1 MNASSELVWPVAR
14 LADAV
19 EALAR
24 SSGLALPPSKPSG
37 VKWRREASGADS
49 VEGGVEHLSRCLD
62 FETEAADVLHAD
74 VERTLDNAGPA
85 LLKLTTDDGEGFFA
99 LLGSS
104 GRTVRLLASDGRRH
118 RVLTATLAARL
129 RRHLEQP
136 FDEQVDR
143 LLADASV
150 PAARRRAARM
160 ALLGA
165 RLGSNLATR
174 CWMLRPAPSASLWQH
189 MRHARL
195 PRRLLVFI
203 IAYLGTA
210 LASMGSWW
218 LIGAAA
224 LGGRFDPGT
233 LLAWSFLLLSVVP
246 LGLFAMWSQ
255 GVFLLG
261 VGGILKLQLLAGA
274 LNLDPDDTRH
284 QGIGHHLARVIDS
297 EAVESLAVTGGFF
310 AIAAVFDLALAA
322 SILIVASR
330 ILQVFLVLLT
340 AGAVGGLAV
349 LYFRRRERW
358 ALARLRLTHDLV
370 ERMGGHRTR
379 LVQET
384 SARQHDDEDEELER
398 YVVQSKQMDGAARLI
413 WSAPRAW
420 LLIGLAGLGPQFVA
434 AGTSPGV
441 LAVGVGATLLAYGA
455 FAKLTTSLVALVD
468 AVIAWKQ
475 VRPLLDALRRPEPS
489 SPIDATAGELTAHAR
504 LPRTGPLIVAQDIG
518 YTYSDRT
525 AAALRGCSFRVAP
538 GDRIHLAG
546 ASGGGKSTL
555 VSLLTGL
562 RLPDAGLLLLD
573 GLDRAT
579 LGTRAW
585 RRRVAAAPQFH
596 ENHLFNETLAF
607 NLLMGRRW
615 PPTADDLQW
624 AQAVCRRL
632 GLGDLLDRMPG
643 GLFQIVGEAGWAL
656 SHGERSRVYMARA
669 LLQGTDLVVLDESF
683 AELDPD
689 SLRQC
694 LPEAAE
700 LSKSLLVVA
709 HT

>member
-1 MNASSELVWPVAR
+1 MNAPLLVWPVVR
-14 LADAV
+14 LTDAV

-24 SSGLALPPSKPSG
+24 SSGLALPQSKPSG
-37 VKWRREASGADS
+37 LKWRREASGGDS

-74 VERTLDNAGPA
+74 VERTLQNAGPA
-85 LLKLTTDDGEGFFA
+85 LVKLTTDEGDGFLA

-104 GRTVRLLASDGRRH
+104 GRTVRLLAPDGRSH
-118 RVLTATLAARL
+118 RVLTETLAARL
-129 RRHLEQP
+129 RRHVEQP
-136 FDEQVDR
+136 FDGQVDR
-143 LLADASV
+143 LLVDAAV
-150 PAARRRAARM
+150 PVARRRAAKM

-165 RLGSNLATR
+165 RLGSRLTTR

-195 PRRLLVFI
+195 PRRLLVFLL
-203 IAYLGTA
+203 AYLGTA

-224 LGGRFDPGT
+224 LSGRFDPGT

-274 LNLDPDDTRH
+274 LNLDPDDSRH

-297 EAVESLAVTGGFF
+297 EAVESLAITGGFF

-322 SILIVASR
+322 SILIVSTR
-330 ILQVFLVLLT
+330 ILLALLVALT
-340 AGAVGGLAV
+340 AGGLAGLAAV
-349 LYFRRRERW
+349 HFRRRERW
-358 ALARLRLTHDLV
+358 ASARLRLTHDLV
-370 ERMGGHRTR
+370 ERMVGHRTR
-379 LVQET
+379 LVQES
-384 SARQHDDEDEELER
+384 SARQHDEEDAELER
-398 YVVQSKQMDGAARLI
+398 YVALSKQMDRAARLI
-413 WSAPRAW
+413 WSIPRAW
-420 LLIGLAGLGPQFVA
+420 LLIGIAGLGPQFVA
-434 AGTSPGV
+434 AGASPGV

-455 FAKLTTSLVALVD
+455 FAKLTTSVIALTD

-475 VRPLLDALRRPEPS
+475 VRPLLEALRRPEPAS
-489 SPIDATAGELTAHAR
+489 HIDATDGDLASGGRASR
-504 LPRTGPLIVAQDIG
+504 NSPLIIAQDLA
-518 YTYSDRT
+518 YTYGGRT
-525 AAALRGCSFRVAP
+525 AQALRDCSFRLAP

-555 VSLLTGL
+555 VSMLTGL
-562 RLPDAGLLLLD
+562 RVPDAGLLLLD

-624 AQAVCRRL
+624 AETVCRRL
-632 GLGDLLDRMPG
+632 GLGELIDRMPG
-643 GLFQIVGEAGWAL
+643 GLFQVVGEAGWQL

-669 LLQGTDLVVLDESF
+669 LLQGADLVVLDESF

-689 SLRQC
+689 SLRRC